1 MKIRELAKSD
11 YNQVIEL
18 WTKSLS
24 NKFDNEINT
33 DHVSDPSSITLVSVD
48 NNTITGVASLYII
61 KKLTRTLGLIEDV
74 AVNEN
79 YRGKGIGKKL
89 VEKLIGIATDKKCD
103 KTVLNSSEQNS
114 EFYKKPFD
122 ALLHPKKFQFL
133 VFFILLITFLFR
145 NYYFWNP
152 FCCYGL

>member
-24 NKFDNEINT
+24 NKFDNEINI
-33 DHVSDPSSITLVSVD
+33 DHISDPSSITLVSVD

-89 VEKLIGIATDKKCD
+89 VEKLIGIAADKKCD

-114 EFYKKPFD
+114 EFYKKIGFEINEI
-122 ALLHPKKFQFL
+122 QM
-133 VFFILLITFLFR
+133 IIR
-145 NYYFWNP
+145 N
-152 FCCYGL
+152 

>member
-24 NKFDNEINT
+24 NKFDNEINIE
-33 DHVSDPSSITLVSVD
+33 HISDPSSITLVSVD

-89 VEKLIGIATDKKCD
+89 VEKLIGIAADKKCD
-103 KTVLNSSEQNS
+103 KTVLNSSKQNS
-114 EFYKKPFD
+114 EFYKKIGFEINEI
-122 ALLHPKKFQFL
+122 QM
-133 VFFILLITFLFR
+133 IIR
-145 NYYFWNP
+145 N
-152 FCCYGL
+152 

>member
-1 MKIRELAKSD
+1 MEIRELLKSD

-89 VEKLIGIATDKKCD
+89 VEKLIGIAVDKKCD

-114 EFYKKPFD
+114 EFYKKIGFEINEI
-122 ALLHPKKFQFL
+122 QM
-133 VFFILLITFLFR
+133 IIR
-145 NYYFWNP
+145 N
-152 FCCYGL
+152 

>member
-89 VEKLIGIATDKKCD
+89 VEKLIGIAADKKCD
-103 KTVLNSSEQNS
+103 KTVLNSSKQNS
-114 EFYKKPFD
+114 EFYKKIGFEINEI
-122 ALLHPKKFQFL
+122 QM
-133 VFFILLITFLFR
+133 IIR
-145 NYYFWNP
+145 N
-152 FCCYGL
+152 

>member
-33 DHVSDPSSITLVSVD
+33 DYVSDPSSITLVSVD
-48 NNTITGVASLYII
+48 NNTITCVASLYII

-114 EFYKKPFD
+114 EFYKKIGFEINEI
-122 ALLHPKKFQFL
+122 QM
-133 VFFILLITFLFR
+133 IIR
-145 NYYFWNP
+145 N
-152 FCCYGL
+152 

>member
-1 MKIRELAKSD
+1 MKIRELAESD

-33 DHVSDPSSITLVSVD
+33 SHLSDPGSITLVSVD
-48 NNTITGVASLYII
+48 NNTVTGVASLYII

-74 AVNEN
+74 AVNKN

-89 VEKLIGIATDKKCD
+89 VEKLIGLAADKKCD

-114 EFYKKPFD
+114 EFYKKIGFEINEI
-122 ALLHPKKFQFL
+122 Q
-133 VFFILLITFLFR
+133 LIIR
-145 NYYFWNP
+145 N
-152 FCCYGL
+152 

>member
-33 DHVSDPSSITLVSVD
+33 SHLSDPGSITLVSVD

-89 VEKLIGIATDKKCD
+89 VEKLIGIAADKKCD

-114 EFYKKPFD
+114 EFYKKIGFEINEI
-122 ALLHPKKFQFL
+122 QM
-133 VFFILLITFLFR
+133 IIR
-145 NYYFWNP
+145 N
-152 FCCYGL
+152 

>member
-1 MKIRELAKSD
+1 MKIRELAESD

-33 DHVSDPSSITLVSVD
+33 SHLSDPGSITLVSVD

-89 VEKLIGIATDKKCD
+89 VEKLIGLAADKKCD

-114 EFYKKPFD
+114 EFYKKIGF
-122 ALLHPKKFQFL
+122 KINEIQM
-133 VFFILLITFLFR
+133 IIR
-145 NYYFWNP
+145 N
-152 FCCYGL
+152 

>member
-33 DHVSDPSSITLVSVD
+33 EHISDPSSITLVSVD

-89 VEKLIGIATDKKCD
+89 VEKLIGIAADKKCD

-114 EFYKKPFD
+114 EFYKKIGFEINEI
-122 ALLHPKKFQFL
+122 QM
-133 VFFILLITFLFR
+133 IIR
-145 NYYFWNP
+145 N
-152 FCCYGL
+152 

>member
-1 MKIRELAKSD
+1 MKTRELAKSD

-89 VEKLIGIATDKKCD
+89 VEKLIGIAVDKKCD

-114 EFYKKPFD
+114 EFYKKIGFEINEI
-122 ALLHPKKFQFL
+122 QM
-133 VFFILLITFLFR
+133 IIR
-145 NYYFWNP
+145 N
-152 FCCYGL
+152 

>member
-24 NKFDNEINT
+24 NKFDNQINT

-89 VEKLIGIATDKKCD
+89 VEKLIGIATEKKCD

-114 EFYKKPFD
+114 EFYKKIGFEINEI
-122 ALLHPKKFQFL
+122 QM
-133 VFFILLITFLFR
+133 IIR
-145 NYYFWNP
+145 N
-152 FCCYGL
+152 

>member
-1 MKIRELAKSD
+1 MKIRELAESD

-89 VEKLIGIATDKKCD
+89 VEKLIGIATEKKCD

-114 EFYKKPFD
+114 EFYKKIGFEINEI
-122 ALLHPKKFQFL
+122 QM
-133 VFFILLITFLFR
+133 IIR
-145 NYYFWNP
+145 N
-152 FCCYGL
+152 

>member
-33 DHVSDPSSITLVSVD
+33 SHLSDPGSITLVSVD

-89 VEKLIGIATDKKCD
+89 VEKLIGLAADKKCD

-114 EFYKKPFD
+114 EFYKKIGF
-122 ALLHPKKFQFL
+122 KINEIQM
-133 VFFILLITFLFR
+133 IIR
-145 NYYFWNP
+145 N
-152 FCCYGL
+152 

>member
-33 DHVSDPSSITLVSVD
+33 EHVSDPSSITLVSVD

-89 VEKLIGIATDKKCD
+89 VEKLIGIATEKKCD

-114 EFYKKPFD
+114 EFYKKIGFEINEI
-122 ALLHPKKFQFL
+122 QM
-133 VFFILLITFLFR
+133 IIR
-145 NYYFWNP
+145 N
-152 FCCYGL
+152 

>member
-33 DHVSDPSSITLVSVD
+33 SHLSDPGSITLVSVD

-89 VEKLIGIATDKKCD
+89 VEKLIGIAADKKCD
-103 KTVLNSSEQNS
+103 KTVLNSSKQNS
-114 EFYKKPFD
+114 EFYKKIGFEINEI
-122 ALLHPKKFQFL
+122 QM
-133 VFFILLITFLFR
+133 IIR
-145 NYYFWNP
+145 N
-152 FCCYGL
+152 

>member
-11 YNQVIEL
+11 YDQVIEL

-24 NKFDNEINT
+24 NKFDNEIDT
-33 DHVSDPSSITLVSVD
+33 SHLSDPGSITLVSVD

-89 VEKLIGIATDKKCD
+89 VEKLIGLAADKKCD

-114 EFYKKPFD
+114 EFYKKIGFEINEI
-122 ALLHPKKFQFL
+122 QM
-133 VFFILLITFLFR
+133 IIR
-145 NYYFWNP
+145 N
-152 FCCYGL
+152 

>member
-1 MKIRELAKSD
+1 MKIRELAESD

-33 DHVSDPSSITLVSVD
+33 SHLSDPGSITLVSVD
-48 NNTITGVASLYII
+48 NNTVTGVASLYII

-89 VEKLIGIATDKKCD
+89 VEKLIGLATDKKCD

-114 EFYKKPFD
+114 EFYKKIGFEINEI
-122 ALLHPKKFQFL
+122 QM
-133 VFFILLITFLFR
+133 IIR
-145 NYYFWNP
+145 N
-152 FCCYGL
+152 